1 MLIQF
6 YPYSYERL
14 LIQQLRDSTQK
25 NEQIASASE
34 ERQAA
39 ADTQRKYEEIQQ
51 MNRDRESPLGT
62 VINIFV

>member
-1 MLIQF
+1 MIQF

-14 LIQQLRDSTQK
+14 LIQQLRDSAQRI
-25 NEQIASASE
+25 EQTASAAIE
-34 ERQAA
+34 QQGP
-39 ADTQRKYEEIQQ
+39 ADKQRKYEEIQQ

>member
-1 MLIQF
+1 MIQF

-14 LIQQLRDSTQK
+14 LIQQLRDSAQRI
-25 NEQIASASE
+25 EQTASAAIE
-34 ERQAA
+34 QQVD
-39 ADTQRKYEEIQQ
+39 ADKQRKYEEIQE

>member
-1 MLIQF
+1 MIQF

-14 LIQQLRDSTQK
+14 LIQQLRDSTQRI
-25 NEQIASASE
+25 EQTASAAIE
-34 ERQAA
+34 QQVD
-39 ADTQRKYEEIQQ
+39 ADKQRKYEEIQQ

>member
-1 MLIQF
+1 MIQF

-14 LIQQLRDSTQK
+14 LIQQLRDSAQRI
-25 NEQIASASE
+25 EQTASVAIE
-34 ERQAA
+34 QQVA
-39 ADTQRKYEEIQQ
+39 ADKQRKYEEIQQ

>member
-1 MLIQF
+1 MIQF

-14 LIQQLRDSTQK
+14 LIQQLRDSAQRI
-25 NEQIASASE
+25 EQTASAAIE
-34 ERQAA
+34 QQVD
-39 ADTQRKYEEIQQ
+39 ADKQRKYEEIQQ

>member
-1 MLIQF
+1 MIQF

-14 LIQQLRDSTQK
+14 LIQQLQDSAQRIERT
-25 NEQIASASE
+25 ASAAIE
-34 ERQAA
+34 QQVA
-39 ADTQRKYEEIQQ
+39 ADKQRKYAEIQE

>member
-1 MLIQF
+1 MIQF

-14 LIQQLRDSTQK
+14 LIQQLRDSTQRI
-25 NEQIASASE
+25 EQTASVAIE
-34 ERQAA
+34 QQVA
-39 ADTQRKYEEIQQ
+39 ADKQRKYEEIQQ